1 MRPTEEQYHAL
12 KAVLV
17 YMKTKYNAAEQENEI
32 ARLEAGLGQLRAL
45 FLYLQ
50 NDPEIADNFLLRPLA
65 ALESALFDSGRGAN
79 PALLDHVP
87 ERPGRPAGL
96 ARESVQG
103 SLAFAVQLLVVG
115 GVGTE
120 AACKLVADIARRL
133 GVRAEDGGAL
143 TGRQIKS
150 WRAEISRE
158 KAPRGACET
167 FAKLHCLPPYNE
179 AFRPERRLQPLPRQ
193 WHEKSAGAVV
203 KALAATAPRSG
214 PNANRHR

>member
-65 ALESALFDSGRGAN
+65 ALESALFASGRGAN

-96 ARESVQG
+96 ARESLQG
-103 SLAFAVQLLVVG
+103 SLAFA
-115 GVGTE
+115 
-120 AACKLVADIARRL
+120 
-133 GVRAEDGGAL
+133 
-143 TGRQIKS
+143 
-150 WRAEISRE
+150 
-158 KAPRGACET
+158 
-167 FAKLHCLPPYNE
+167 
-179 AFRPERRLQPLPRQ
+179 
-193 WHEKSAGAVV
+193 
-203 KALAATAPRSG
+203 
-214 PNANRHR
+214 